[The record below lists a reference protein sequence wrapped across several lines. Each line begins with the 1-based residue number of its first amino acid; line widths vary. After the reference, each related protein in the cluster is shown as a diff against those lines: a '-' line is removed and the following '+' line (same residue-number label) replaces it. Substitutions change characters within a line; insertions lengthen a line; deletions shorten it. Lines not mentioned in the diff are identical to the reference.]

1 MNDMDLT
8 LFDVYIIFIKLMFI

>member
-8 LFDVYIIFIKLMFI
+8 LWH

>member
-8 LFDVYIIFIKLMFI
+8 PFDVYIIFIKLMFI